1 MRTEDTAP
9 GGKMKIKNEGKW
21 KYQHAD
27 ESKDIYC
34 KKTILDIQQGL
45 HINKEL
51 NQMTRMHQREW
62 RGSGLCLV
70 QEEMRVFI
78 YVRF

>member
-1 MRTEDTAP
+1 MRTEETAP

-34 KKTILDIQQGL
+34 KKTILDIQ
-45 HINKEL
+45 
-51 NQMTRMHQREW
+51 
-62 RGSGLCLV
+62 
-70 QEEMRVFI
+70 
-78 YVRF
+78 